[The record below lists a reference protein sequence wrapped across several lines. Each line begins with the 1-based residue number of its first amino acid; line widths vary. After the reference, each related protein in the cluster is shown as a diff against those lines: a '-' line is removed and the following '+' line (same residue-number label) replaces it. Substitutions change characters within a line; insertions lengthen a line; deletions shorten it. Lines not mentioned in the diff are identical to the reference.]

1 VNNGEHCAPLGHV
14 IWLLHS
20 PLLSSRGPDSVGDN
34 QVMRI
39 LHRGC
44 GSPLAHIYEQRSA
57 RKKHHDATITCAS
70 KPPSLSPAT
79 PVKHLNSTPPRPPTV
94 HSTLHFPVS
103 TYPVTAKCVFVSTS
117 HLYFGYPHYSCLR
130 ERPRA
135 QIPRRRVYCIA
146 LFFRVSLRPRRS
158 YGKDRE
164 GIIPGA
170 RWNKMHGQ
178 PAIYLLLC
186 TFRSCL
192 GSWRYWRWAATREHS
207 NVCASQAQALLFPS
221 RLLLRY
227 P

>member
-1 VNNGEHCAPLGHV
+1 VAAVLRWPTY
-14 IWLLHS
+14 
-20 PLLSSRGPDSVGDN
+20 LSN
-34 QVMRI
+34 
-39 LHRGC
+39 
-44 GSPLAHIYEQRSA
+44 A
-57 RKKHHDATITCAS
+57 RPERTSQCHNHMCIQAAEPFTSHTRQTS
-70 KPPSLSPAT
+70 E
-79 PVKHLNSTPPRPPTV
+79 LNFTTTTN
-94 HSTLHFPVS
+94 STLHSSLPVS

-117 HLYFGYPHYSCLR
+117 HLYFGYPHCSCLR

-146 LFFRVSLRPRRS
+146 LFLPVLLRPRCS

-186 TFRSCL
+186 TFRSCS